1 MIMRNKVV
9 FYLNGKRHD
18 VGPNHAG
25 MMLAD
30 YLRYEKNLTGT
41 KIVCAEGDC
50 GACSVLRY
58 FPPAKGTD
66 ANHYLAINSCITV
79 VANLDGS
86 SLVTVDALKD
96 KTEMHESQ
104 KAMIKCHG
112 SQCGFCTPGFV
123 MALTGLVE
131 EKIARKETTVNA
143 QEAKNCMTGNLCR
156 CTGYQP
162 IIDAALSMDLAKAE
176 SVKKRFF
183 PDHQRDVLN
192 ENFRSGV
199 ALESEEFSYAAPKTV
214 KEALD
219 YLAANP
225 DARIVGAAT
234 DLAVVHNKRKIT
246 LTKLLSL
253 HLIPELYEMNV
264 KNNEVTIGARV
275 TLAEF
280 RHLIKDQCSEL
291 AHYLDVFASP
301 QIKNLATVIGNVANA
316 SPIGDTPP
324 ALLALNATV
333 IINQTKEILL
343 SDFFLAYR
351 KTALKAGEII
361 TGIKFNLP
369 KADSD
374 FKLYKN
380 ANRKDLDISSVNLG
394 IHVEWK
400 DKTKTAIQEITIA
413 VGGVAATPLRLKLTE
428 DFLRTSL
435 DLEAAIKVLHSEFKP
450 LSDVRAT
457 SAYRHVLVENFFRR
471 FFAECGGV
479 K

>member
-1 MIMRNKVV
+1 MRNKIV
-9 FYLNGKRHD
+9 FYLNGKRQE
-18 VGPNHAG
+18 VGADHAG

-41 KIVCAEGDC
+41 KIVCSEGDC

-58 FPPAKGTD
+58 FPQAKGTD
-66 ANHYLAINSCITV
+66 TNNYLAINSCITV

-96 KTEMHESQ
+96 KSELHEAQ

-123 MALTGLVE
+123 VALTGLVE
-131 EKIARKETTVNA
+131 EKMARKETTVSS

-162 IIDAALSMDLAKAE
+162 IIDAALTMDIKKAE
-176 SVKKRFF
+176 SVKERFF
-183 PDHQRDVLN
+183 TTHQRDMLN
-192 ENFRSGV
+192 EDFKVGV
-199 ALESEEFSYAAPKTV
+199 ALESDEFSYAAPKTI

-225 DARIVGAAT
+225 DARIVGGAT
-234 DLAVVHNKRKIT
+234 DLGVVHNKRKIT

-253 HLIPELYEMNV
+253 HLISELYEASTT
-264 KNNEVTIGARV
+264 NNEVKIGARV

-280 RHLIKDQCSEL
+280 RHLIKDTCAEL
-291 AHYLDVFASP
+291 AHYLDIFASP
-301 QIKNLATVIGNVANA
+301 QIKNLATVVGNITNA
-316 SPIGDTPP
+316 SPIGDMPP
-324 ALLALNATV
+324 ALLALNASL
-333 IINQTKEILL
+333 IINGTKEVLL
-343 SDFFLAYR
+343 ADFFLAYR
-351 KTALKAGEII
+351 KTALMAGEIV
-361 TGIKFNLP
+361 TGIKFKLP

-380 ANRKDLDISSVNLG
+380 SNRKDLDISAVNLG

-400 DKTKTAIQEITIA
+400 DKTKKSIQEISIA
-413 VGGVAATPLRLKLTE
+413 AGGVAATPLRLKQTE
-428 DFLRTSL
+428 DFLKTNL
-435 DLEAAIKVLHSEFKP
+435 DIEAAVKILNSEFKP

-457 SAYRHVLVENFFRR
+457 SAYRHVLIENFFRR